1 MHKQS
6 DRLFAIHEAI
16 WLRDNADKI
25 HKEVLIEKAKDLA
38 KYDLFSNRQ
47 ISKISGG
54 VLSHVAISAKIPKVN
69 KKGGRFSPQSL
80 EDIALVLFSVS
91 DSRNIDFDAVRRA
104 MKLGTSQGMISR
116 LTGLSQSRISRE
128 AGFKNS

>member
-1 MHKQS
+1 MRKQS

-16 WLRDNADKI
+16 WIRDNAELI
-25 HKEVLIEKAKDLA
+25 RKEALIEKAKDLA
-38 KYDLFSNRQ
+38 NYDLFSNRQ

-54 VLSHVAISAKIPKVN
+54 VLSHVAVSANIPKAN

-80 EDIALVLFSVS
+80 EDIATVLFSVS
-91 DSRNIDFDAVRRA
+91 NGGPVDFDAVRRA
-104 MKLGTSQGMISR
+104 MKSGTSQGMISR

>member
-1 MHKQS
+1 MRKQS

-16 WLRDNADKI
+16 WIRDNAELI
-25 HKEVLIEKAKDLA
+25 RKEALIEKAKDLA
-38 KYDLFSNRQ
+38 NYDLFSNRQ

-54 VLSHVAISAKIPKVN
+54 VLSHVAISANISKTN

-80 EDIALVLFSVS
+80 EDIAIVLFSVT
-91 DSRNIDFDAVRRA
+91 DGRGVDFDAVRRA
-104 MKLGTSQGMISR
+104 MKAGTSQGMISR